1 MRRKQQTRR
10 EKMSDL
16 ERKEINFENAVNRL
30 DKRFMTSLM
39 TQEDY
44 DFLYAELKKK
54 FELV

>member
-1 MRRKQQTRR
+1 MSEQQ
-10 EKMSDL
+10 EKEL
-16 ERKEINFENAVNRL
+16 VEWRNEVRFLNAVNRL